1 MSQSSTVQT
10 VHSRSP
16 AETHAVAAALAGKL
30 GPGDVVALIGD
41 LGAGKTC
48 FVQGL
53 ADATGVTQPV
63 TSPTFALVNEYD
75 GQPPMIHIDLYRIGD
90 PEEAIQ
96 LGLEEYFEGP
106 GITVVEWAD
115 RAAEVMP
122 PRTWHVTLEHGESEN
137 ERTLTVHQECCP

>member
-1 MSQSSTVQT
+1 MSPSSTIQT
-10 VHSRSP
+10 VYSGSP
-16 AETHAVAAALAGKL
+16 AETRAVATSLAGKL
-30 GPGDVVALIGD
+30 GPGDVVALVGE

-53 ADATGVTQPV
+53 AEATGVTQPV

-75 GQPPMIHIDLYRIGD
+75 GRPPMIHIDLYRIGD

-122 PRTWHVTLEHGESEN
+122 PRTWHVTLDHGTSEN
-137 ERTLTVHQECCP
+137 LRTLTLQQGRHP